1 MAWPQL
7 GNLVAQKK
15 RPILKWVG
23 RTIYKLMGW
32 KLAGNLPNTPK
43 MVVVAVPHSSNV
55 DFILALSVIW
65 GWGIK
70 VNFLGKHTLF
80 KFPHGFFFKGVGGI
94 PVDRRSPQGLVTKM
108 TEEFNKRKELILGI
122 APEGTRSSDGSLK
135 EGFAR
140 IAQAASVPVIPAIVN
155 HKTRTISIGTVI
167 EDLSGVTDIIDAV
180 REQALLGARRAPV
193 KV

>member
-1 MAWPQL
+1 
-7 GNLVAQKK
+7 
-15 RPILKWVG
+15 
-23 RTIYKLMGW
+23 
-32 KLAGNLPNTPK
+32 
-43 MVVVAVPHSSNV
+43 
-55 DFILALSVIW
+55 
-65 GWGIK
+65 
-70 VNFLGKHTLF
+70 
-80 KFPHGFFFKGVGGI
+80 
-94 PVDRRSPQGLVTKM
+94 M

-167 EDLSGVTDIIDAV
+167 EDLSSVTDIIDAV
-180 REQALLGARRAPV
+180 RGQALLGARRAPV